1 MFLITDM
8 LFFHGNIE
16 LQRARIR
23 TQYFDSRFAGLVLK
37 TRLYCSVEDYTP
49 SQSPTKKIYFCRLR
63 N

>member
-8 LFFHGNIE
+8 VFFHGNIE

-49 SQSPTKKIYFCRLR
+49 SQSPTKT
-63 N
+63 